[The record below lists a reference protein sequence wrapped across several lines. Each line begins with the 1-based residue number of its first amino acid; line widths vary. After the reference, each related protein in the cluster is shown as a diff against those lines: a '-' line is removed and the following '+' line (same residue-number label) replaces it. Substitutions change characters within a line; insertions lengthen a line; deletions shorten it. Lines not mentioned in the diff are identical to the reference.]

1 MINLQGLCDDA
12 RKFWSEGPW
21 LVPDLTT
28 CHSDRHLVP
37 FHYLG
42 KPEIE
47 ALATPELVQDALAM
61 DRGAIEVLDRFLHRM
76 TPAATKE
83 TP

>member
-1 MINLQGLCDDA
+1 MIDLEGLCNDA

-21 LVPDLTT
+21 LVADLTAD
-28 CHSDRHLVP
+28 HRDSYLVP

-47 ALATPELVQDALAM
+47 ALATPEIVQDALAM

-76 TPAATKE
+76 TPAAKKE